1 MQEAPEQVD
10 APVARSLEQIVA
22 QQLTDLA
29 EDVWI
34 GGGVQTMA
42 AVVDRHAGQL
52 EAPCVA
58 PDALAGS
65 DVADLTGPT
74 AIVLGSEAHG
84 LSDEAAGSIDAWL
97 SIPMAGRVES
107 LNVAMAGT
115 VLAYEVARQRRGPE
129 SV

>member
-1 MQEAPEQVD
+1 MHD
-10 APVARSLEQIVA
+10 A
-22 QQLTDLA
+22 T
-29 EDVWI
+29 
-34 GGGVQTMA
+34 
-42 AVVDRHAGQL
+42 
-52 EAPCVA
+52 PC
-58 PDALAGS
+58 